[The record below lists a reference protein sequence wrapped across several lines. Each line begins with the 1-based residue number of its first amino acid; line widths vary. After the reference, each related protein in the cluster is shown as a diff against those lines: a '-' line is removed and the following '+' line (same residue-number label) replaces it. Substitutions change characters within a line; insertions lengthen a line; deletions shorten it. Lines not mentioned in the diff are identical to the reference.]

1 MGSLT
6 PSSPAP
12 EPVRAEGTKTGH
24 ENAEGMAGFCVR
36 VQRTV
41 RLRRGVEGLRWE
53 HDLHLWVLHLMC
65 QSTRDLWHSA
75 ACAGCCAPS

>member
-1 MGSLT
+1 MGIFGVPGVAGAYVIARKIASRCLT

-12 EPVRAEGTKTGH
+12 EPVGAEGTKAGH

-41 RLRRGVEGLRWE
+41 RLRRGVEGF
-53 HDLHLWVLHLMC
+53 
-65 QSTRDLWHSA
+65 
-75 ACAGCCAPS
+75 